1 MKRERVHEWF
11 ARLAQEEP
19 AAVAVSVRGEE
30 TTYGELAAGA
40 QKVAARLWAEG
51 CGNGAVIGVMAN
63 ESLSYITSMLGTL
76 NAGAAFAPLDP
87 NLPNERLRAMLE
99 LIEPRCLIVEPSL
112 LERAAALGN

>member
-40 QKVAARLWAEG
+40 QRVAARLWAEG
-51 CGNGAVIGVMAN
+51 CGNGTIVGVMAH
-63 ESLSYITSMLGTL
+63 ESLTHITSMLGAL
-76 NAGAAFAPLDP
+76 NAGAAFAPLDT
-87 NLPNERLRAMLE
+87 NLPDERLRAMLE
-99 LIEPRCLIVEPSL
+99 LIQPHCLIVEAEQ
-112 LERAAALGN
+112 LE